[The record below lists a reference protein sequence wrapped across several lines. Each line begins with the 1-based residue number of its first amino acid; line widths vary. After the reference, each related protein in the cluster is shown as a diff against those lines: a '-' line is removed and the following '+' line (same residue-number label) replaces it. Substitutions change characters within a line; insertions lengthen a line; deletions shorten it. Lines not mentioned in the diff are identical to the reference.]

1 LKRGANSCAS
11 TATPSTN
18 WPSEVFVWIDR
29 RALLLL
35 HGESLVLHGGAL
47 GMRDEGLLDSALAR
61 PENLA
66 AYGQPD
72 VFDCAAA
79 YAFGLAKNHP
89 FVDGNKRAAFLGA
102 GMFLRLNGLRLT
114 ATQQDATLTMLALAA
129 SDITEAAYA
138 DWLRNHTAPLTKP

>member
-1 LKRGANSCAS
+1 MTWR
-11 TATPSTN
+11 
-18 WPSEVFVWIDR
+18 WITKS
-29 RALLLL
+29 ALMLL
-35 HGESLVLHGGAL
+35 HGESLVLHGGAP

-89 FVDGNKRAAFLGA
+89 FIDGNKRAAFLGA
-102 GMFLRLNGLRLT
+102 GMFLRLNGFRLT
-114 ATQQDATLTMLALAA
+114 ATQHEATLTMLALAA

-138 DWLRNHTAPLTKP
+138 DWLRNHTTPLTKP

>member
-1 LKRGANSCAS
+1 M
-11 TATPSTN
+11 
-18 WPSEVFVWIDR
+18 FVWIDR

-35 HGESLVLHGGAL
+35 HGESLVLHGGAP
-47 GMRDEGLLDSALAR
+47 GIRDEGLLDSALAR

-72 VFDCAAA
+72 VHDCAAA

-89 FVDGNKRAAFLGA
+89 FIDGNKRAAFLGA
-102 GMFLRLNGLRLT
+102 GMFLRLNGFRLT

-129 SDITEAAYA
+129 SDMTEAAYA
-138 DWLRNHTAPLTKP
+138 DWLRKHTTPLTKP

>member
-1 LKRGANSCAS
+1 
-11 TATPSTN
+11 
-18 WPSEVFVWIDR
+18 VFVWINR

-35 HGESLVLHGGAL
+35 HGESLVLHGGAP

-89 FVDGNKRAAFLGA
+89 FIDGNKRAAFLGA
-102 GMFLRLNGLRLT
+102 GMFLRLNGFRLT
-114 ATQQDATLTMLALAA
+114 ATQHEATLTMLALAA

-138 DWLRNHTAPLTKP
+138 DWLRNHTTPLTKP

>member
-1 LKRGANSCAS
+1 MF
-11 TATPSTN
+11 T
-18 WPSEVFVWIDR
+18 WIDR

-35 HGESLVLHGGAL
+35 HGESLVLHGGGA
-47 GMRDEGLLDSALAR
+47 GIRDEGMLDSALAR

-89 FVDGNKRAAFLGA
+89 FIDGNKRAGFLGA
-102 GMFLRLNGLRLT
+102 GLFLRLNGFRLT
-114 ATQQDATLTMLALAA
+114 ASQQDATLTMLALAA
-129 SDITEAAYA
+129 SDISEAAYA
-138 DWLRNHTAPLTKP
+138 DWLRTHTKPA

>member
-1 LKRGANSCAS
+1 M
-11 TATPSTN
+11 
-18 WPSEVFVWIDR
+18 FVWIDR

-35 HGESLVLHGGAL
+35 HGESLVLHGGAP

-79 YAFGLAKNHP
+79 YAFGLAKNNP
-89 FVDGNKRAAFLGA
+89 FIDGNKRAAFLGA
-102 GMFLRLNGLRLT
+102 GMFLRLNGFRLT
-114 ATQQDATLTMLALAA
+114 ATQHDATLTMLALAA

-138 DWLRNHTAPLTKP
+138 DWLRNHTTPLTKP

>member
-1 LKRGANSCAS
+1 
-11 TATPSTN
+11 
-18 WPSEVFVWIDR
+18 VFIWIDR

-35 HGESLVLHGGAL
+35 HGESLVLHGGAP

-89 FVDGNKRAAFLGA
+89 FIDGNKRAAFLGA
-102 GMFLRLNGLRLT
+102 GMFLRLNGFRLT
-114 ATQQDATLTMLALAA
+114 ATQHDATLTMLALAA

-138 DWLRNHTAPLTKP
+138 DWLRNHTTPLTKP

>member
-1 LKRGANSCAS
+1 M
-11 TATPSTN
+11 
-18 WPSEVFVWIDR
+18 FIWIDR

-35 HGESLVLHGGAL
+35 HGESLVLHGGAP

-72 VFDCAAA
+72 IFDCAAA

-89 FVDGNKRAAFLGA
+89 FIDGNKRAAFLGA
-102 GMFLRLNGLRLT
+102 GMFLRLNGFRLT
-114 ATQQDATLTMLALAA
+114 ATQHDATLTMLALAA

-138 DWLRNHTAPLTKP
+138 DWLRNHTTPLTKP

>member
-1 LKRGANSCAS
+1 M
-11 TATPSTN
+11 
-18 WPSEVFVWIDR
+18 FIWIDR

-35 HGESLVLHGGAL
+35 HGESLVLHGGAP

-79 YAFGLAKNHP
+79 YAFGLAKNNP
-89 FVDGNKRAAFLGA
+89 FIDGNKRAAFLGA
-102 GMFLRLNGLRLT
+102 GMFLRLNGFRLT
-114 ATQQDATLTMLALAA
+114 ATQHEATLTMLSLAA

-138 DWLRNHTAPLTKP
+138 DWLRNHTTPLTKP

>member
-1 LKRGANSCAS
+1 M
-11 TATPSTN
+11 
-18 WPSEVFVWIDR
+18 FIWIDR

-35 HGESLVLHGGAL
+35 HGESLVLHGGAP

-89 FVDGNKRAAFLGA
+89 FIDGNKRAAFLGA
-102 GMFLRLNGLRLT
+102 GMFLRLNGFRLT
-114 ATQQDATLTMLALAA
+114 ATQHEATLTMLSLAA

-138 DWLRNHTAPLTKP
+138 DWLRNHTTPLTKP

>member
-1 LKRGANSCAS
+1 M
-11 TATPSTN
+11 
-18 WPSEVFVWIDR
+18 FVWINR

-35 HGESLVLHGGAL
+35 HGESLVLHGGAP

-89 FVDGNKRAAFLGA
+89 FIDGNKRAAFLGA
-102 GMFLRLNGLRLT
+102 GMFLRLNGFRLT
-114 ATQQDATLTMLALAA
+114 ATQHDATLTMLALAA

-138 DWLRNHTAPLTKP
+138 DWLRNHTTPLTKP